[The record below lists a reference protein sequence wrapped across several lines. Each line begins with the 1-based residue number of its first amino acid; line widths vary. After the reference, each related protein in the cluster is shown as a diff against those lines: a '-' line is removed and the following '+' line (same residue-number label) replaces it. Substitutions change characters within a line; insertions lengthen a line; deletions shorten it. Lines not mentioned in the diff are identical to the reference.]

1 VETYA
6 KSVAVVP
13 QGTASEQPLFYVISI
28 PVSARS
34 PVAMLLRFVVPAL
47 LVLAVAGC
55 TDGASSDTPR
65 RSSSRAAQ
73 AIVPGGTITGTVR
86 ERIPVGPYVYV
97 RLETNGGDD
106 LWTAVNEAP
115 LEVGDAI
122 TVHNVMLME
131 QFQSQTLKRTFARIY
146 FGALRPGAGQQADG
160 ALLDHGPSAVP
171 DMAGSDMAASAMTSP
186 GTPTAD
192 DAKVG
197 PVEKATGPNAF
208 AIAELWAQKAQLAN
222 TAVSVRGVVVKYT
235 PGVMGKNWI
244 HLQDGSGNAA
254 RGTIDLTATTAQTA
268 ALGDTVVV
276 TGTVRINQDLGAG
289 YRYALL
295 LDGATLTPA
304 R

>member
-1 VETYA
+1 MF
-6 KSVAVVP
+6 
-13 QGTASEQPLFYVISI
+13 LVISI
-28 PVSARS
+28 TVSVRS
-34 PVAMLLRFVVPAL
+34 PVSMSLRFVVPAV

-55 TDGASSDTPR
+55 TDGASSDTPK
-65 RSSSRAAQ
+65 RSPGRAAQ

-97 RLETNGGDD
+97 RLETDGGEV
-106 LWTAVNEAP
+106 WAAVNEAP
-115 LEVGDAI
+115 LDVGTAI

-146 FGALRPGAGQQADG
+146 FGSLQPVAGAGQQADG
-160 ALLDHGPSAVP
+160 ALPDNVPSGAP
-171 DMAGSDMAASAMTSP
+171 DMPSP
-186 GTPTAD
+186 GAPTAV

-197 PVEKATGPNAF
+197 PVDKAAGPNAF
-208 AIAELWAQKAQLAN
+208 AIGELWAQKEQLAGK
-222 TAVSVRGVVVKYT
+222 AVSVRGVVVKYN

-244 HLQDGSGNAA
+244 HLQDGTGNAA
-254 RGTIDLTATTAQTA
+254 RGTIDLTVTSQNTA

-289 YRYALL
+289 YTYALL
-295 LDGATLTPA
+295 LDGATVKPG

>member
-1 VETYA
+1 
-6 KSVAVVP
+6 
-13 QGTASEQPLFYVISI
+13 
-28 PVSARS
+28 
-34 PVAMLLRFVVPAL
+34 MLLRFVVPAL

-65 RSSSRAAQ
+65 GSSSRAAQ

-146 FGALRPGAGQQADG
+146 FGALRPGAGQQPDG
-160 ALLDHGPSAVP
+160 ALLDHGPSAGSA
-171 DMAGSDMAASAMTSP
+171 MAGSDMAASDMTSP

-208 AIAELWAQKAQLAN
+208 AIAELWAQKALLAN
-222 TAVSVRGVVVKYT
+222 KAVSIRGVVVKFT
-235 PGVMGKNWI
+235 PSVMGKNWI

-295 LDGATLTPA
+295 LDGATLAPS